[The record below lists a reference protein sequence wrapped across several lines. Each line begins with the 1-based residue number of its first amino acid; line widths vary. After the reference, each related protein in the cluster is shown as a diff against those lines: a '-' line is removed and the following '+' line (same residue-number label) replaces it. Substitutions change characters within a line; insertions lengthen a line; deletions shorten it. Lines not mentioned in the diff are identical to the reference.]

1 MPQAPATV
9 SEPSIARHDWPPVTV
24 NVLAYNRRD
33 DVRRTLQA
41 IFCELDYPADR
52 LEVIV
57 VDNASKDETAEMV
70 RSEFPAATVLSRDH
84 NVGVS
89 GWNDGFRAGGGD
101 FFLVLDDDCYITGD
115 ALKLAVSAALEEQ
128 ADLVSFRVTSPW
140 HEDFAFNELYR
151 PGLLAFWGCS
161 VLISGRAVEQLGGFD
176 PRIFIWAH
184 EVDFTA
190 RALDAGFRH
199 LYLPE
204 VESVHL
210 KREVSGPPRAYAL
223 HLRHLA
229 YFAGRLMSPRDAV
242 GAIANL
248 LFRGFAFSARHR
260 TNARQLV
267 GGVVAGAW
275 LGSRHRAPL
284 RPTISRT
291 YRRNFQ
297 DFVSLMRIMR
307 GVTERLKPGSAPEGW
322 PDLGPS
328 EIYSAR
334 ASAFFER
341 RSDLYPSERASL
353 QL

>member
-1 MPQAPATV
+1 LN
-9 SEPSIARHDWPPVTV
+9 PSPTDWPPVTV

-33 DVRRTLQA
+33 DVRRTLRA
-41 IFCELDYPADR
+41 IFSELDYPADR

-140 HEDFAFNELYR
+140 HENFAFNEFWR
-151 PGLLAFWGCS
+151 TGLLAFWGCS
-161 VLISGRAVEQLGGFD
+161 VLISGRAVAQLGGFD

-210 KREVSGPPRAYAL
+210 KPLAATSARENAAHFRNI
-223 HLRHLA
+223 A
-229 YFAGRLMSPRDAV
+229 YFAARSLRVADAV

-248 LFRGFAFSARHR
+248 TCRVAINSVKRPQDARKLFG
-260 TNARQLV
+260 LLI
-267 GGVVAGAW
+267 AGTW
-275 LGSRHRAPL
+275 LGSRHRSPL
-284 RPTISRT
+284 RAEVSRL
-291 YRRNFQ
+291 YRRNYY
-297 DFVSLMRIMR
+297 DFISLLRIVR
-307 GVTERLKPGSAPEGW
+307 GVRERLRPSPPAGDGHGLGTAP
-322 PDLGPS
+322 
-328 EIYSAR
+328 AR
-334 ASAFFER
+334 VREFYER
-341 RSDLYPSERASL
+341 RADIYPLQRSSL
-353 QL
+353 RL